1 MTLPALSPAQHKVG
15 IATMVLCASLWSIAG
30 LLMRASSVTN
40 GWEASFW
47 RSVFLAAVV
56 GAALLVRNGRKVFPR
71 ILAMGWP
78 GLVSGLAW
86 ASMFTCFMLALS
98 LTTVANTLFIMGLLP
113 FCAALAGWFVLQERV
128 PRRTWVAMAA
138 ATVGIGIMFH
148 GALRTGNL
156 NGSLIALGVPVAAA
170 VNYIAVKL
178 GRGRV
183 DLIPALALGGA
194 LAALVAFPLAQ
205 PITADGTDL
214 SIFFSLAV
222 FQLAIPGVL
231 YTVVAVPRL
240 SAAEVGLLS
249 LIEVILGPLWVWLA
263 RGEEPGAAV
272 LTGGAVVIAAL
283 AVNESVGLAIERRA
297 AIARRSARTRR
308 EHDLAS

>member
-1 MTLPALSPAQHKVG
+1 MVPYAPSPAQHKIG
-15 IATMVLCASLWSIAG
+15 IATMILCASLWSIAG

-47 RSVFLAAVV
+47 RSAFLAVVIGAV
-56 GAALLVRNGRKVFPR
+56 LVARNGRNVLPR

-98 LTTVANTLFIMGLLP
+98 LTTVANTLFIIGLLP
-113 FCAALAGWFVLQERV
+113 FCAALAGWIVLRERV
-128 PRRTWVAMAA
+128 PPRTWAAMAA

-148 GALRTGNL
+148 GAFRTGNL

-170 VNYIAVKL
+170 ANYVAVKL

-183 DLIPALALGGA
+183 DLIPALALGGVLSA
-194 LAALVAFPLAQ
+194 LIAFPLAR
-205 PITADGTDL
+205 PITADGADL
-214 SIFFSLAV
+214 SIFVALAV
-222 FQLAIPGVL
+222 FQLAIPGIL
-231 YTVVAVPRL
+231 YTVIAVPRL

-249 LIEVILGPLWVWLA
+249 LFEVILGPLWVWLA
-263 RGEEPGAAV
+263 RGEAPGATV
-272 LTGGAVVIAAL
+272 LTGGAIVVTAL
-283 AVNESVGLAIERRA
+283 AVNETVGLAIERRTLRRA
-297 AIARRSARTRR
+297 ALDRKERG
-308 EHDLAS
+308 LAS

>member
-1 MTLPALSPAQHKVG
+1 MTPLPTSGSIAHRIG
-15 IATMVLCASLWSIAG
+15 IATMILCAGLWSIAG

-47 RSVFLAAVV
+47 RSAFLAVV
-56 GAALLVRNGRKVFPR
+56 VAAGLLVRNRSHTWR
-71 ILAMGWP
+71 RLCAMGWP
-78 GLVSGLAW
+78 GVISGCAW
-86 ASMFTCFMLALS
+86 AAMFTCFMLALS
-98 LTTVANTLFIMGLLP
+98 RTTVANTLFIMGFLP
-113 FCAALAGWFVLQERV
+113 FCAALAGFFVLHERV
-128 PRRTWVAMAA
+128 PRRTWIAMAA
-138 ATVGIGIMFH
+138 ATAGIGIMFH
-148 GALRTGNL
+148 EALRTGSL
-156 NGSLIALGVPVAAA
+156 DGSLIALGVPIAAA
-170 VNYIAVKL
+170 VNYVAVKK

-194 LAALVAFPLAQ
+194 LAALVAFPFALPMTAGSRDLALLG
-205 PITADGTDL
+205 A
-214 SIFFSLAV
+214 LAI

-272 LTGGAVVIAAL
+272 LAGGAVVVAAL
-283 AVNESVGLAIERRA
+283 AVNEGIGLAIERRA
-297 AIARRSARTRR
+297 LQRAALAR
-308 EHDLAS
+308 

>member
-1 MTLPALSPAQHKVG
+1 MSPLAPSSTQHKIG
-15 IATMVLCASLWSIAG
+15 IATMILCASLWSIAG

-47 RSVFLAAVV
+47 RSAFLAAAV
-56 GAALLVRNGRKVFPR
+56 GAFLLARNGRNVHAR

-86 ASMFTCFMLALS
+86 ATMFTCFMLALS

-113 FCAALAGWFVLQERV
+113 FCAALAGWIVLGERV
-128 PRRTWVAMAA
+128 PLRTWVAMAA
-138 ATVGIGIMFH
+138 ATAGIGIMFH
-148 GALRTGNL
+148 GAFRTGNL
-156 NGSLIALGVPVAAA
+156 NGSLIALGVPFAAA
-170 VNYIAVKL
+170 VNYVAVKL

-183 DLIPALALGGA
+183 DLIPALVLGGA
-194 LAALVAFPLAQ
+194 LSALIALPLAL

-214 SIFFSLAV
+214 SLFGALAV

-263 RGEEPGAAV
+263 RGEEPGTAV
-272 LTGGAVVIAAL
+272 LTGGIIVITAL

-297 AIARRSARTRR
+297 LRRAAIAR
-308 EHDLAS
+308 